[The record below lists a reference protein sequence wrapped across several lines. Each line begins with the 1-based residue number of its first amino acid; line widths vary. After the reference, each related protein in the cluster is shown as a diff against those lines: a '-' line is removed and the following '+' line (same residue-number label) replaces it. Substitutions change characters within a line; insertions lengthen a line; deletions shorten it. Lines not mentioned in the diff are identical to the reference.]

1 MIFLKRINLSILIL
15 FIIFSVTNANAN
27 QQVIIN
33 EIPTTELPKIDFSE
47 NNLPEMNSKG
57 QETVNS
63 PGFGDDVGDVPIND
77 GIWVLMF
84 AGISYAIIQLKP
96 KKMNLK

>member
-1 MIFLKRINLSILIL
+1 MIFLNRINLSILIA
-15 FIIFSVTNANAN
+15 FIIFSVNNANAN
-27 QQVIIN
+27 QQVLNN
-33 EIPTTELPKIDFSE
+33 ELPSTELPKIDFSE
-47 NNLPEMNSKG
+47 NYLPEINSNG

-77 GIWVLMF
+77 GIWILMF
-84 AGISYAIIQLKP
+84 VGICYAIIQLNP

>member
-1 MIFLKRINLSILIL
+1 MIFLNKINLTILIA
-15 FIIFSVTNANAN
+15 FIIFSVTNSNAN
-27 QQVIIN
+27 QQVLIN
-33 EIPTTELPKIDFSE
+33 EIPATELPKFDFSE
-47 NNLPEMNSKG
+47 NILPELNSKG

-77 GIWVLMF
+77 GIWILMF